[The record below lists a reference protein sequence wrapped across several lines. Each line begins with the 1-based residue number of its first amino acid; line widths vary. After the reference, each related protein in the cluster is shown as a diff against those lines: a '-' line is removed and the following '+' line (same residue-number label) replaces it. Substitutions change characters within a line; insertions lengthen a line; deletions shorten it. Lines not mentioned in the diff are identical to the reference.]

1 MRAIGYARV
10 STDEQVESGAGLEA
24 QRRAIRAEV
33 KRRGWELVDL
43 CEDAGASGKSMV
55 KRPALVEALQR
66 VEGGEADVL
75 VVAKLDRLS
84 RSLLDFASLMERAR
98 RKGWGLVALDLG
110 VDTSSP
116 SGEMLAS
123 VLAVFAQFERRL
135 IGERTKAA
143 LAVKRAGGTR
153 LGRPPTLSPRLRRRI
168 RTLRQAGASYPSIAA
183 KLNAEGVPTAHGG
196 KCWYP
201 ATVRKVASART
212 A

>member
-1 MRAIGYARV
+1 MRAIGYVRV
-10 STDEQVESGAGLEA
+10 STDEQVDSGAGLEA

-43 CEDAGASGKSMV
+43 HEDAGASGKSMA
-55 KRPALVEALQR
+55 KRPALAEALQR
-66 VEGGEADVL
+66 VEGGGADVL
-75 VVAKLDRLS
+75 VVSKLDRLS

-143 LAVKRAGGTR
+143 LAVKRASGTR
-153 LGRPPTLSPRLRRRI
+153 LGRPPTLPPKLRSRIRALRR
-168 RTLRQAGASYPSIAA
+168 AGRSYPAIAA

-201 ATVRKVASART
+201 ATVRKVASVPNA
-212 A
+212 